1 MSWDEKKKKA
11 ALLLAFGCPE
21 TLADVEPFIRNIFKD
36 KAVPESV
43 IENIKERY
51 SLIGGKSPLLDIT
64 RAQAKAIEEALN
76 KSGKS
81 GDTYKVYT
89 AMRYSRPYIKDVLKE
104 MRDAGYKDVIGLV
117 MAPFNSPVSTGGYI
131 NDVEAASQEEAGLP
145 QVFFV
150 SDWHILARFVD
161 AVMEKI
167 DEAMAAFAEK
177 DDVLV
182 ILSSHS
188 LPMSAL
194 EGDAY
199 EMKVQQTIDLIGKR
213 LKADY
218 KAAYQSKSSGPKDW
232 LGPSVED
239 VMAAAKKSGKTGVLV
254 VPLGFVSDHVETL
267 YDIDILFRK
276 TAESLGLVFKRSAS
290 LNTSPKLMGLLA
302 DLIRNRNFNYFY

>member
-1 MSWDEKKKKA
+1 MIVDEKKKKA

-21 TLADVEPFIRNIFKD
+21 TPADVEPFIRKILKD

-43 IENIKERY
+43 IKNIKERY

-76 KSGKS
+76 KSGEI
-81 GDTYKVYT
+81 YKVYI
-89 AMRYSRPYIKDVLKE
+89 AMRYSRPCIKDVLKE
-104 MRDAGYKDVIGLV
+104 MRDDGYKEAIALV
-117 MAPFNSPVSTGGYI
+117 MSPFNSPVSTGGYI
-131 NDVEAASQEEAGLP
+131 TDFEAACVEEAGLP
-145 QVFFV
+145 QLFFV
-150 SDWHILARFVD
+150 SDWHVLPRFID

-167 DEAMAAFAEK
+167 DEAMASFAGK

-182 ILSSHS
+182 ILSCHS

-199 EMKVQQTIDLIGKR
+199 EMKVRQTADLIAKR
-213 LKADY
+213 LKADC
-218 KAAYQSKSSGPKDW
+218 KTAYQSKSSGLADW

-239 VMAAAKKSGKTGVLV
+239 VMAEAKKSGKTGVLV

-302 DLIRNRNFNYFY
+302 ELIRNRNFNYFY

>member
-21 TLADVEPFIRNIFKD
+21 TMADVEPFVRGIFKS
-36 KAVPESV
+36 KPVPEGV
-43 IENIKERY
+43 MAGIKERY

-64 RAQAKAIEEALN
+64 RAQAKAIEEELN
-76 KSGKS
+76 KG
-81 GDTYKVYT
+81 GETYKVYT

-104 MRDAGYKDVIGLV
+104 MRDAGYKEAIGMV
-117 MAPFNSPVSTGGYI
+117 MSPFNSPVSTGGYI
-131 NDVEAASQEEAGLP
+131 NDFEAACVEEPGLP

-150 SDWHILARFVD
+150 SDWHVLPRFID
-161 AVMEKI
+161 AVMEKM
-167 DEAMAAFAEK
+167 DEAMAAFSER

-188 LPMSAL
+188 LPLSAL

-199 EMKVQQTIDLIGKR
+199 EMKVRQTVDLIAKR
-213 LKADY
+213 LKTDC
-218 KAAYQSKSSGPKDW
+218 KAAYQSKSTGPKEW

-239 VMAAAKKSGKTGVLV
+239 VMAEAKKSGKTGVLV
-254 VPLGFVSDHVETL
+254 VPLGFVADHVETL

-276 TAESLGLVFKRSAS
+276 TAESLGLAFKRSAS
-290 LNTSPKLMGLLA
+290 LNTSPRLMGLLA

>member
-1 MSWDEKKKKA
+1 MIAEEKKKKA

-21 TLADVEPFIRNIFKD
+21 TLADVEPFIRKILKD
-36 KAVPESV
+36 KVVPESV
-43 IENIKERY
+43 IKNIKERY

-64 RAQAKAIEEALN
+64 RAQAKAVEDALN
-76 KSGKS
+76 KSGEI
-81 GDTYKVYT
+81 YKVYT

-104 MRDAGYKDVIGLV
+104 MRDDGYKEAIALI

-131 NDVEAASQEEAGLP
+131 TDFEAAFAEEAGLP
-145 QVFFV
+145 QLFFV
-150 SDWHILARFVD
+150 SDWHVLPRFID

-167 DEAMAAFAEK
+167 DEAMESFAEK

-199 EMKVQQTIDLIGKR
+199 EMKVRQTADFIAKR
-213 LKADY
+213 LKADC
-218 KAAYQSKSSGPKDW
+218 KVAYQSKSSGLADW

-239 VMAAAKKSGKTGVLV
+239 VMAGAKKSGKTGVLV

-290 LNTSPKLMGLLA
+290 LNTSSKLMGLLA
-302 DLIRNRNFNYFY
+302 ELIRNRNFNYFY

>member
-1 MSWDEKKKKA
+1 MIADEKKKKA

-21 TLADVEPFIRNIFKD
+21 TLADVEPFIRKILKD
-36 KAVPESV
+36 KAVPESA
-43 IENIKERY
+43 IKNIKERY

-76 KSGKS
+76 KSGEI
-81 GDTYKVYT
+81 YKVYT

-104 MRDAGYKDVIGLV
+104 MRDDGYKEAIALI

-131 NDVEAASQEEAGLP
+131 TDFEAASQEEAGLP
-145 QVFFV
+145 QLFFV
-150 SDWHILARFVD
+150 SDWHVLPRFID

-167 DEAMAAFAEK
+167 DEAMTAFAEK

-199 EMKVQQTIDLIGKR
+199 EMKVRQTADFIAKR
-213 LKADY
+213 LKADC
-218 KAAYQSKSSGPKDW
+218 KAAYQSKSSGPADW

-239 VMAAAKKSGKTGVLV
+239 VMAGAKKSGKTGVLV
-254 VPLGFVSDHVETL
+254 VPLGFVSDHIETL